1 MFKNCRNSNC
11 RMFLSTS
18 SDSCWISSVMLKQCP
33 FKLVFMFGNKKVRR
47 FEVGW
52 VGRMCEHHH
61 PSFCEKRMHEQGEV
75 RGVLSW
81 WRKHLLL
88 LHWCGIFLCMSSYNH
103 PKSFD
108 RILDSQS
115 GLAAQIP
122 YERSLPHRKNYDYA
136 VLIGPCLMSFFQLLG
151 TRALLPWWLLFFL
164 RIVTIN
170 PRYISCDNLQL
181 KVPVC
186 FQLSGLFLA
195 GINSVLLLFLTH
207 KMWDKLHSSLLH
219 VQVFCQ
225 NPLVAAIVEVRMV
238 Y

>member
-1 MFKNCRNSNC
+1 MNKAKWEGYCRGEGSIC
-11 RMFLSTS
+11 CCFIYVVFFFACPPITILKVLIEFLIHSLALQ
-18 SDSCWISSVMLKQCP
+18 LK
-33 FKLVFMFGNKKVRR
+33 
-47 FEVGW
+47 
-52 VGRMCEHHH
+52 
-61 PSFCEKRMHEQGEV
+61 
-75 RGVLSW
+75 
-81 WRKHLLL
+81 
-88 LHWCGIFLCMSSYNH
+88 FLMNDLFH
-103 PKSFD
+103 
-108 RILDSQS
+108 I
-115 GLAAQIP
+115 
-122 YERSLPHRKNYDYA
+122 EKNYDYA

-151 TRALLPWWLLFFL
+151 TRALLPWWLLLFL

-219 VQVFCQ
+219 VQIFCQ